1 MTHHRTLGLLAAALL
16 LAGPAQAQ
24 RQVNAR
30 QDASPTGTVE
40 IQIANGSL
48 RVTGWSRSEVQ
59 VTGNV
64 SGRDEVRLE
73 RGGGTVEVRVGNG
86 GRRSSDAHLEVRVP
100 AGSTVEVTV
109 NSAPITIN
117 GVTGQVE
124 AISNSGPVT
133 VQGSPRAV
141 EVVAHSG
148 PVTVEG
154 RTDRV
159 DLTVASG
166 PVRVTADVRLRA
178 EIQAMSG
185 TVELLG
191 TVGEAEVN
199 ALSGNVRIAN
209 VTGRTEVQGVSGN
222 ISVNGNRLRG
232 NVSTV
237 SGNVLV
243 SGSVAGAM
251 SMESHGGNVEWRVP
265 SGTNADVEVE
275 TFNGSIESPFGN
287 GSRQQQRN
295 QRRFT
300 IGRGGPAVS
309 ITTFSG
315 DVKLTRR

>member
-30 QDASPTGTVE
+30 HDASPTGTVE
-40 IQIANGSL
+40 IQLHNGSL
-48 RVTGWSRSEVQ
+48 RVTGWSRNEVQ
-59 VTGNV
+59 VTGHV

-73 RGGGTVEVRVGNG
+73 RGGSTVEVRVGNG

-100 AGSTVEVTV
+100 VGSTVEVAAH
-109 NSAPITIN
+109 SAPITIN
-117 GVTGQVE
+117 GVNGLVE
-124 AISNSGPVT
+124 ATSSSGPVT

-141 EVVAHSG
+141 EILAHSG
-148 PVTVEG
+148 PVTIEG

-159 DLTVASG
+159 DVTAMSG
-166 PVRVTADVRLRA
+166 PVRVAAEVRQRA

-209 VTGRTEVQGVSGN
+209 VTGRVEVEGVSGN
-222 ISVNGNRLRG
+222 ISVAGSRLRG
-232 NVSTV
+232 NVTTV
-237 SGNVLV
+237 SGNILI

-251 SMESHGGNVEWRVP
+251 SMETHGGNVEWRVP
-265 SGTNADVEVE
+265 SGTNAEVEVT
-275 TFNGSIESPFGN
+275 TFNGDIDSPFGN
-287 GSRQQQRN
+287 GSRQPRN
-295 QRRFT
+295 ERRFS